1 MKRFIATFV
10 VLSAVV
16 FTASALF
23 AGTVTKTFM
32 SNATAQK
39 QVGELSMY
47 KLVASRGS
55 IPQYGD
61 ANVGTPNWYDYANST
76 DFATGSNGTIFYF
89 QATNASTGADEWVL
103 IDAPNYSPNSFY
115 KLGIPRVGNNDDI
128 VNMVVTGSN
137 VYTSY
142 SSARMPLFSSV
153 TADADGVK
161 SLTNQN
167 IILEFWGRNYS
178 GNAQASKLDQN
189 GSAVSLPTSG
199 TTTGYDWNDT
209 PAADGDHGSY
219 QVHLY
224 DSTSQSG
231 QTLFG
236 LSRIYRTNQSIDA
249 GIGNSGKA
257 DALDWTMAT
266 NEASQ
271 NNRSLQVL
279 AIPNYAEGSL
289 IYSATSGKKWEEG
302 EAWLNPD
309 GTVSAGVPTA
319 DTPVHVNAGTV
330 EVTGAGYAQSVSLEP
345 IATIDVK
352 SGGSLTI
359 GSAITTNGTIKSAG
373 AWKNS
378 GNFVLG
384 QNLDSGNL
392 TLTGGTFQAG
402 GIYFSNA
409 ANSNATGEITNTTIS
424 GFSTFRIS
432 NVDNTTATVKVH
444 EGTTITGGDFNVGF
458 RGTGT
463 LYMDGGY
470 IKTSTYFCIGNNV
483 ASANGIVYH
492 SGGTIESTWVPL
504 GHNGKGT
511 YNLSGT
517 GKLLSTSTGS
527 ADQNNATN
535 NSLSI
540 GDRKG
545 SNVTFNMSGGEMES
559 KGWLYIGRVGTGV
572 LNLSGGTVKAT
583 TGIVLGH
590 ISDSG
595 YKGDGTINATGGTIQ
610 TKDLYIANWT
620 PGAASMKNTTVTLSG
635 NLILG
640 HSTDGVGTLTTDTG
654 TKITSAGVYIG
665 NNGKGTA
672 TMTGTTL
679 TTSGTFYV
687 GQNAGAVG
695 DLTVNEGTNI
705 TAKNFCVGNKGT
717 GTMTMNGGTI
727 KTNEW
732 FLLGFNNPGVN
743 NAVVQNGGTLDV
755 AWFTMQWDGSAG
767 TSSYTMN
774 GGELISH
781 GTAQGNGMV
790 LARNGN
796 ATFNMNGGKVTTSQA
811 SATNINWA
819 GYALSVGTGVTN
831 GNAILNISG
840 GEIDSLGKTYIKN
853 GSAINYLTGMGES
866 GGTYG
871 VLKITGDLEQLGAI
885 TVSHTGDAPNWVD
898 PVTIMTVSGAGVPN
912 VTNNST
918 DVYEDFWYLDEKAL
932 KLQTKAGTVDFNQEA
947 AVELPEGVALKTGWV
962 DLAYTSGTRSFD
974 LEIATEDM
982 DSFMAALNAQ
992 LEAEYG
998 DGATATKKDDQ
1009 TVEISLNFA
1018 ELGDLDRFT
1027 WNFTGAEFN
1036 GAAVTGLSSN
1046 YIPEPST
1053 WLLLVLGLGMIARR
1067 RNGRR

>member
-1 MKRFIATFV
+1 MNRFIAKFV
-10 VLSAVV
+10 ASFAMV
-16 FTASALF
+16 FAASALF
-23 AGTVTKTFM
+23 AGTVEKTFM
-32 SNATAQK
+32 TNQTAQK
-39 QVGELSMY
+39 QLGDLSMY
-47 KLVASRGS
+47 KIVATRASLPRN
-55 IPQYGD
+55 GD
-61 ANVGTPNWYDYANST
+61 TTVGTHNWYDYANLT
-76 DFATGSNGTIFYF
+76 DFANGGKSAIFYF
-89 QATNASTGADEWVL
+89 QATNASTQKDEWVL
-103 IDAPNYSPNSFY
+103 IDAPNYSPDSFY
-115 KLGIPRVGNNDDI
+115 KLGIPRVGKAEDV

-142 SSARMPLFSSV
+142 SSANMPLFANV
-153 TADADGVK
+153 TANADGVK

-559 KGWLYIGRVGTGV
+559 KGWIYIGRVGTGV
-572 LNLSGGTVKAT
+572 LNLSGGTVKSN

-590 ISDSG
+590 IADG
-595 YKGDGTINATGGTIQ
+595 DYKGDGTLNATGGTIQ
-610 TKDLYIANWT
+610 TKDLYISNNT
-620 PGAASMKNTTVTLSG
+620 PGRATLTNTTVNVSSRITLG
-635 NLILG
+635 NQTTGAGELTINN
-640 HSTDGVGTLTTDTG
+640 GTVI
-654 TKITSAGVYIG
+654 KCNEVAIG
-665 NNGKGTA
+665 NNGQGT
-672 TMTGTTL
+672 
-679 TTSGTFYV
+679 V
-687 GQNAGAVG
+687 V
-695 DLTVNEGTNI
+695 
-705 TAKNFCVGNKGT
+705 
-717 GTMTMNGGTI
+717 MNGGSLT
-727 KTNEW
+727 TNSW
-732 FLLGFNNPGVN
+732 FLLGFNNNGVDN
-743 NAVVQNGGTLDV
+743 VMTQNGGDVNV
-755 AWFTMQWDGSAG
+755 AWFTMQWDRSGG
-767 TSSYTMN
+767 TSTYNMN
-774 GGELISH
+774 GGTLTSN
-781 GTAQGNGMV
+781 GTSQGNGMV
-790 LARNGN
+790 LARSGN
-796 ATFNMNGGKVTTSQA
+796 ATFNMNGGTVTTKEA
-811 SATNINWA
+811 SKSNIGWV
-819 GYALSVGTGVTN
+819 GYALSVGTGVSN
-831 GNAILNISG
+831 GNAVLNISG
-840 GEIDSLGKTYIKN
+840 GKIDSQGKTYIKN
-853 GSAINYLTGMGES
+853 GSAVNYLTNGDQFG
-866 GGTYG
+866 
-871 VLKITGDLEQLGAI
+871 LLAITGDLEQYGLI
-885 TVSHTGDAPNWVD
+885 SVTHTGDVPDWVD
-898 PVTIMTVSGAGVPN
+898 PVTIMTVSGNGVPT
-912 VTNNST
+912 VTNNSKN
-918 DVYEDFWYLDEKAL
+918 VYEDFWYLDEKAL
-932 KLQTKAGTVDFNQEA
+932 KLQTKAGTVDFGTEA
-947 AVELPEGVALKTGWV
+947 EVELPEGLELKTGWV
-962 DLAYTSGTRSFD
+962 DFAGADSTRSFN

-982 DSFMAALNAQ
+982 DSFMTALNAQ

-998 DGATATKKDDQ
+998 DGATAEKKDGQ
-1009 TVEISLNFA
+1009 TAEVSLNFA

-1036 GAAVTGLSSN
+1036 GAAVTGISSN
-1046 YIPEPST
+1046 YVPEPT
-1053 WLLLVLGLGMIARR
+1053 AWLLLILGVAGILAVRR
-1067 RNGRR
+1067 KK